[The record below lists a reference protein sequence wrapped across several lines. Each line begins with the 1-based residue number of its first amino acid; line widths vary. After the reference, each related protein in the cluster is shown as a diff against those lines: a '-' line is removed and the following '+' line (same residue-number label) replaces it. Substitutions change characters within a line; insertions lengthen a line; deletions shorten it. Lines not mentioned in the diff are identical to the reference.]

1 MSSKSYA
8 ATLARPVSLFIGVDL
23 GTSGCRA
30 IAINEAKTIVA
41 ESHFDYPTA
50 SAQTP
55 GMWWQATQ
63 TVIKDITAKVKQYH
77 IEAIA
82 IDGTSATVLL
92 CNEEGTPLT
101 PALMYHDQRAS
112 KQAELL
118 KQVAPHHS
126 VVANPASGL
135 AKALWLTEHYP
146 QNKPFRLVHQ
156 ADWVAGQL
164 CRRFDFSDI
173 NNVLKTGY
181 DVVNHHWPLW
191 ISDLGFDTTCLPK
204 VFYPGDAVTTINLN
218 IAKQLGLPI
227 DVEIIAGTTDSTAA
241 FIAASENMSPQPG
254 DAVTSLGSSLVVKV
268 VSDVPLNDPVSGIY
282 SQPYDHY
289 WLVGGASNSGGAVLN
304 YFFTP
309 SQMRTMSQHVRADK
323 PTGLDYYP
331 LINKGERFPFNDP
344 EFQPRLTP
352 KMENDV
358 LFFQGML
365 EGIAN
370 IEHEGYKLLYELG
383 APYPKTVKTV
393 GGGAKNSAWQKIR
406 NKKLGV
412 PVICAKHSQA
422 AYGSALLASKNYLL
436 TQVKQEQNYDQ

>member
-8 ATLARPVSLFIGVDL
+8 STLARPASLFIGIDL

-30 IAINEAKTIVA
+30 EAINVSKEIVA
-41 ESHFDYPTA
+41 ESHVDYPK
-50 SAQTP
+50 SSVQTP
-55 GMWWQATQ
+55 ELWWQATQ
-63 TVIKDITAKVKQYH
+63 AVIKDITTQVKQYH

-92 CNEEGTPLT
+92 CSEEGIPLT
-101 PALMYHDQRAS
+101 PALMYHDQRAT

-118 KQVAPHHS
+118 KRVAPHHS
-126 VVANPASGL
+126 VATSASSGL
-135 AKALWLTEHYP
+135 AKALWLIEHYP
-146 QNKPFRLVHQ
+146 QNKPFRFVHQ

-173 NNVLKTGY
+173 NNALKTGY
-181 DVVNHHWPLW
+181 DANNRHWPLW
-191 ISDLGFDTTCLPK
+191 ISDLGFDTACLPR
-204 VFYPGDAVTTINLN
+204 VCYPGDKVTTINLN

-227 DVEIIAGTTDSTAA
+227 DVDIIAGTTDSTAA
-241 FIAASENMSPQPG
+241 FIAASEHESPQPG

-268 VSDVPLNDPVSGIY
+268 VSDVELNDPASGIY
-282 SQPYDHY
+282 SQPYDQY
-289 WLVGGASNSGGAVLN
+289 WLVGGASNSGGAVLKF
-304 YFFTP
+304 YFT
-309 SQMRTMSQHVRADK
+309 SQQMKTMSQHVRADK

-331 LINKGERFPFNDP
+331 LLNKGERFPFNDP

-352 KMENDV
+352 KTANDV

-383 APYPKTVKTV
+383 APYPTSVKTV
-393 GGGAKNSAWQKIR
+393 GGGAKNTAWQQIR
-406 NKKLGV
+406 EKKLGV
-412 PVICAKHSQA
+412 PVICAKHSEA
-422 AYGSALLASKNYLL
+422 AYGSALLASKHYFL
-436 TQVKQEQNYDQ
+436 TQAKDEKKL

>member
-8 ATLARPVSLFIGVDL
+8 ASLARPASLFIGIDL

-30 IAINEAKTIVA
+30 IAINLTKDIVA
-41 ESHFDYPTA
+41 ESHVDYPT
-50 SAQTP
+50 SSTQTP
-55 GMWWQATQ
+55 ELWWQATQ
-63 TVIKDITAKVKQYH
+63 SVIKDITAQVKLHH

-82 IDGTSATVLL
+82 IDGTSGTVLL
-92 CNEEGTPLT
+92 CSEEGVPLT

-112 KQAELL
+112 KHAERL
-118 KQVAPHHS
+118 KQFAPHHS
-126 VVANPASGL
+126 VVTNPSSGL
-135 AKALWLTEHYP
+135 AKALWLIEHYP
-146 QNKPFRLVHQ
+146 QNKPFRLSHQ
-156 ADWVAGQL
+156 ADWIAGQL

-173 NNVLKTGY
+173 NNALKTGY
-181 DVVNHHWPLW
+181 DAINRHWPLW
-191 ISDLGFDTTCLPK
+191 MSDLEFNTDCLPR
-204 VFYPGDAVTTINLN
+204 VYQPGDPVTTINLN
-218 IAKQLGLPI
+218 VAKQLGLPI

-241 FIAASENMSPQPG
+241 FIAASENTSPQPG

-268 VSDVPLNDPVSGIY
+268 VSEVPLNDPSSGIY

-289 WLVGGASNSGGAVLN
+289 WLVGGASNSGAAVLN
-304 YFFTP
+304 YYFTP
-309 SQMRTMSQHVRADK
+309 QQMRTMSQHVQPDK

-344 EFQPRLTP
+344 DFQPRLTP
-352 KMENDV
+352 KTANDV

-383 APYPKTVKTV
+383 APYPTTVKTV

-406 NKKLGV
+406 EKRLGV
-412 PVICAKHSQA
+412 PVVCAKHSQA
-422 AYGSALLASKNYLL
+422 AYGSALLAGKKYFL
-436 TQVKQEQNYDQ
+436 TQAKDEKKQ